1 MQAYLIAALI
11 FALLIAAFA
20 IQNTMVV
27 TVHFLIWQ
35 TEISLVL
42 VILGSLAAGALL
54 LFFIGL
60 FKQYSNHRQKK
71 DLKTQNK
78 RLEKEVADLTKKVE
92 TLESQNKPA
101 AAIPSLA
108 QPMVQTVSTESSA
121 SDSNSESQA
130 PEQSKDPFHVS

>member
-42 VILGSLAAGALL
+42 VILGSLVAGALL

-92 TLESQNKPA
+92 TLESQIKPA

-108 QPMVQTVSTESSA
+108 QPMVQTVSPESPA
-121 SDSNSESQA
+121 SDSNSASQA

>member
-20 IQNTMVV
+20 IQNTMMV

-35 TEISLVL
+35 AEISLVL

-78 RLEKEVADLTKKVE
+78 RLEKEVADLTKQVE
-92 TLESQNKPA
+92 ALVSQNNPA
-101 AAIPSLA
+101 AAIQSMA
-108 QPMVQTVSTESSA
+108 QPIEQTVSQEPTALNPNSA
-121 SDSNSESQA
+121 IQTQD
-130 PEQSKDPFHVS
+130 QSKDPFHVS